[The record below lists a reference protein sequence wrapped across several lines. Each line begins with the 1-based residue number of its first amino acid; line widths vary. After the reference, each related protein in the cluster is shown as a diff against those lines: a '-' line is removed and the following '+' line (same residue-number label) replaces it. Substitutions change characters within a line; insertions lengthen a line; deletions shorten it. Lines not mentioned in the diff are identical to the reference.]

1 MYCTVFSQMSA
12 ETTASG
18 FPLVGID
25 DVDDYIWVNFPEFST
40 FFFLFVVVLVSVWML
55 RKFNFCG
62 Q

>member
-12 ETTASG
+12 ETTTSG

-40 FFFLFVVVLVSVWML
+40 FFFS
-55 RKFNFCG
+55 FCCCFS
-62 Q
+62 

>member
-12 ETTASG
+12 ETTTSG

-40 FFFLFVVVLVSVWML
+40 FFFLFFVVLVSVWML

>member
-12 ETTASG
+12 ETTTSG

-40 FFFLFVVVLVSVWML
+40 FFFLFFVVLVSVWIL

>member
-12 ETTASG
+12 EATSSG

-25 DVDDYIWVNFPEFST
+25 DVDDYIWVNFQP

-55 RKFNFCG
+55 RKFNFCS